1 MAFQPSAQTSL
12 DRLARQSATPRTLE
26 RFDSTPAFSPLQLSS
41 WPRPQPQ
48 KTTTR
53 SSLRRLLRRRLA
65 STRAK
70 LQGEALAPP
79 GGSLTPTKDYVRAIM
94 RRASQATPFPRA
106 GTPAPQCGTGV
117 LARRIAECG

>member
-26 RFDSTPAFSPLQLSS
+26 RFDSTPAFCPLQLSS

-53 SSLRRLLRRRLA
+53 SSFRRLLRRRLA

-70 LQGEALAPP
+70 LQARASRPRFGEAHTPP
-79 GGSLTPTKDYVRAIM
+79 PEHAE
-94 RRASQATPFPRA
+94 
-106 GTPAPQCGTGV
+106 GV
-117 LARRIAECG
+117 LLEFGHFFYD

>member
-12 DRLARQSATPRTLE
+12 DRLARQPATPRTLE
-26 RFDSTPAFSPLQLSS
+26 RFDSPPAFCPLQLSS

-53 SSLRRLLRRRLA
+53 SSFRRLLRRRLA

-70 LQGEALAPP
+70 LQRAAQAPP
-79 GGSLTPTKDYVRAIM
+79 LQVFASLSHRLLDTL
-94 RRASQATPFPRA
+94 
-106 GTPAPQCGTGV
+106 GTAA
-117 LARRIAECG
+117 L

>member
-26 RFDSTPAFSPLQLSS
+26 RFDSTPAFCPLQLSS

-53 SSLRRLLRRRLA
+53 SSFRRLLRRRLA

-70 LQGEALAPP
+70 LQTMVRNDHWSFDPDLEGVRSLGAALDDRGFVLVATRAWAQCWVFI
-79 GGSLTPTKDYVRAIM
+79 GSA
-94 RRASQATPFPRA
+94 A
-106 GTPAPQCGTGV
+106 
-117 LARRIAECG
+117 

>member
-26 RFDSTPAFSPLQLSS
+26 RFDSTPAFSPLQLPS

-53 SSLRRLLRRRLA
+53 SSFRRLLRPRLA

-70 LQGEALAPP
+70 LQ
-79 GGSLTPTKDYVRAIM
+79 
-94 RRASQATPFPRA
+94 RASQATPLLKDLHRQFLRSSVVNA
-106 GTPAPQCGTGV
+106 SIFQ
-117 LARRIAECG
+117 LAAVRDSNPPGQGRPWDL